1 MRKPTICISENKA
14 ADQLRGNREADQ
26 RLCFRSTDSTIS
38 LLLKY
43 EISSFQ
49 PASVTVQ
56 PGLYRTWSDTQIV
69 GFVTHRL
76 IFIQLQMVS
85 KGKQVKPHQGGKDT
99 HSWKKA
105 SFHHRVSS
113 WSRKSKY
120 SNKGAQLPAGP
131 ETKMPPDQ
139 NSNESNKSQ
148 EETNKDDSPNK
159 ELLNTENATADHV
172 EESGGLKVS
181 ELHEISEVSAK
192 LDPRSTEFAGISV
205 QSPNTE
211 AQLSS
216 YMQKQSVSE
225 VGRGEG
231 IGNAAIRDDNSD
243 KIPVGSSSDSIMASD
258 ILARAFNSAIL
269 GEVSM
274 DSTSIPFGSAHES
287 PVKLG
292 LSGSQNKLLQEPKP
306 SSSSSSQSKSCG
318 LGPEGQVNFTVSS
331 DSSFSKI
338 KKSGSSGFLVEGDS
352 KQKMEEHVKAS
363 NDNEDAEY
371 EGAKSESD
379 LFNKN
384 LSDSSPRDITENS
397 VASPFSPFSPFAQ
410 EIQNITSARSPF
422 ACIKSP
428 GMANKKQTTPKL
440 RRITPIRV
448 KGSNVSEDESSS
460 AFQAVAQNSPMIE
473 DSQMKSPFD
482 KSDLERHSSNES
494 LNKTPVPSTL
504 VKDTIFPSP
513 LDKSS
518 LEKHSSSES
527 LNRTTPST
535 LVKDITFPSNVKEF
549 VGDLEQNASQQCK
562 MMPRRESASESQK
575 SLGLSGSEKSDELS
589 RQSGSQKTEVSAES
603 GSQKS
608 NSGSQKSETSEQRTS
623 PVVIGKPEMYCEDAN
638 EGFIKPISNAADIVP
653 TGILSENSLLGLVKG
668 SSMSGEHLHTISNLT
683 NILSALEKPVQNLS
697 NSEKSSESRGPIQTQ
712 SAGAYIPQSAT
723 SIENLERLKH
733 LDVRVSRLS
742 DSDESCSKFSHDV
755 SKDQEIETPCKL
767 SHEAE
772 ADQVVTC
779 DNTISTH
786 QLDFS
791 TLTDKDN
798 ESPEKTPR
806 RYSGDQLTYL
816 DDTTV
821 IQSHVSEVGALTGVN
836 VTGTDTFIIGDINRT
851 NEEQTTEA
859 ESGIDTIE
867 KAETTQNSTDTK
879 ATQNKSSEKIKKAA
893 RVRKSPLKSPKRTSS
908 LGRNSARLRN
918 SSKKTETESQKD
930 SALASAR
937 LRNRNDKSEP
947 ESQHDSVL
955 ETIEA
960 VISESSTSCIRTAA
974 GTTRNSKSNIVTKK
988 SIAKHIDKKRIG
1000 NKSGKVDKP
1009 TVGKPTPKKGPR
1021 CHKTAVKGNERKT
1034 KPVNKLESKSGANVT
1049 GDPPNIE
1056 IHSEESSQEATG
1068 NVLLPA
1074 ASRSDIGQDVKL
1086 EASGSSIEDSSIE
1099 GGEDDM
1105 VWTK

>member
-1 MRKPTICISENKA
+1 
-14 ADQLRGNREADQ
+14 
-26 RLCFRSTDSTIS
+26 
-38 LLLKY
+38 
-43 EISSFQ
+43 
-49 PASVTVQ
+49 
-56 PGLYRTWSDTQIV
+56 
-69 GFVTHRL
+69 
-76 IFIQLQMVS
+76 MVS

-131 ETKMPPDQ
+131 ETKIPPDQ

-148 EETNKDDSPNK
+148 EAANKDDSPNK
-159 ELLNTENATADHV
+159 ELLNTENATVDHV

-216 YMQKQSVSE
+216 NMQKQSVSE
-225 VGRGEG
+225 VGRDEG
-231 IGNAAIRDDNSD
+231 VGNAAIRDDSSD

-274 DSTSIPFGSAHES
+274 DSTPIPFGSAHES

-292 LSGSQNKLLQEPKP
+292 LSASQNVILQEPKP
-306 SSSSSSQSKSCG
+306 SSSSSSQSKSSG

-352 KQKMEEHVKAS
+352 KHKMEEQVKAS
-363 NDNEDAEY
+363 SDNEDVEY
-371 EGAKSESD
+371 EKAKSESD
-379 LFNKN
+379 LYNKN
-384 LSDSSPRDITENS
+384 LSDSSPRDITETS

-428 GMANKKQTTPKL
+428 SMANKKQTTPKL

-448 KGSNVSEDESSS
+448 RGSNVSEDESSS

-473 DSQMKSPFD
+473 DSQTKSPFD
-482 KSDLERHSSNES
+482 KSNLERHSSNES

-504 VKDTIFPSP
+504 VKDTIVSSP
-513 LDKSS
+513 FDKSS
-518 LEKHSSSES
+518 LKKHSSSES

-608 NSGSQKSETSEQRTS
+608 DSGSQKSETSEQRTS
-623 PVVIGKPEMYCEDAN
+623 PVVIGNPEMYCEDAN
-638 EGFIKPISNAADIVP
+638 EGFIKPFSNAADIVP

-755 SKDQEIETPCKL
+755 SKDPEIETPCKL

-821 IQSHVSEVGALTGVN
+821 IQSHVSEVRALTGVN

-851 NEEQTTEA
+851 NEEQSAET
-859 ESGIDTIE
+859 ESGIDKIENVPLE
-867 KAETTQNSTDTK
+867 KAETTQTSIDTK
-879 ATQNKSSEKIKKAA
+879 TTQKKSSEKTKKTA
-893 RVRKSPLKSPKRTSS
+893 RVRKSPLKSPKQTSS

-918 SSKKTETESQKD
+918 SSKKPETDSQKD
-930 SALASAR
+930 SVLDSAR

-960 VISESSTSCIRTAA
+960 VISESSASCIRTAA

-988 SIAKHIDKKRIG
+988 SIAKHTDKKRIG
-1000 NKSGKVDKP
+1000 NKGGKFDKP
-1009 TVGKPTPKKGPR
+1009 TVSKPTPKKGSR
-1021 CHKTAVKGNERKT
+1021 SYKTAVKGNERKT
-1034 KPVNKLESKSGANVT
+1034 KPVNKLESKSCANVT
-1049 GDPPNIE
+1049 SDPPKIE
-1056 IHSEESSQEATG
+1056 IHSEESSQEATE

-1074 ASRSDIGQDVKL
+1074 ASRSDIGQDVRPD
-1086 EASGSSIEDSSIE
+1086 ASGSSIEDSSIE